1 MSGDDDPNA
10 ERARVNRNRREIV
23 NHQQSHAFDLQRRGS
38 RQSLGPRPAVVV
50 SAHRGERRQV
60 RQCLENPR
68 IADVAGMHDV
78 VAIA

>member
-1 MSGDDDPNA
+1 MNA
-10 ERARVNRNRREIV
+10 HRPWVDLKRREIV
-23 NHQQSHAFDLQRRGS
+23 NDEQSHCAGFHRVGR

-50 SAHRGERRQV
+50 SAHRSERRQV

-78 VAIA
+78 VAVA